1 MNNKLLKMSSISLPT
16 LKALAKENGIK
27 GFSTMSKDLLLIKLI
42 MEYGVDVRSHL
53 ETKERK
59 ETNSDS
65 GSDSSKPKK
74 KATGGAKKETD
85 STEKKPIAKKETDS
99 TEKKPRA
106 KKEKPEFEK
115 SDMVKP
121 KTVFLKS
128 ENEKSK
134 KFWEIIFE
142 NSDNEKQKYIVR
154 YGKAGSSG
162 TERKNEDTAE
172 KIQKLIKDKKEKG
185 YTKP

>member
-1 MNNKLLKMSSISLPT
+1 MSVSIAN
-16 LKALAKENGIK
+16 LKALAKESNLK
-27 GFSTMSKDLLLIKLI
+27 GYSTKTKDELLIELVKAQIEIPL
-42 MEYGVDVRSHL
+42 VH
-53 ETKERK
+53 KERN

-74 KATGGAKKETD
+74 KATGGTKKKETE
-85 STEKKPIAKKETDS
+85 SDS

-134 KFWEIIFE
+134 KFWDIIYE

-154 YGKAGSSG
+154 YGKVDNPG
-162 TERKNEDTAE
+162 TTSKNEETSE
-172 KIQKLIKDKKEKG
+172 KIQKLIQEKITKG
-185 YTKP
+185 YVKK

>member
-1 MNNKLLKMSSISLPT
+1 MSVSIAN
-16 LKALAKENGIK
+16 LKALAKESNLK
-27 GFSTMSKDLLLIKLI
+27 GYSTKTKDELLIELVKAQIEIPL
-42 MEYGVDVRSHL
+42 VH
-53 ETKERK
+53 KERN

-74 KATGGAKKETD
+74 KATGGTKKKETE
-85 STEKKPIAKKETDS
+85 SDS

-121 KTVFLKS
+121 KTVYL
-128 ENEKSK
+128 ELEDEKSKK
-134 KFWEIIFE
+134 KFWEIISE

-154 YGKAGSSG
+154 YGKVGNSG
-162 TERKNEDTAE
+162 TESKNEDTAE

>member
-1 MNNKLLKMSSISLPT
+1 MSVSRANLN
-16 LKALAKENGIK
+16 ALAKENNLK
-27 GFSTMSKDLLLIKLI
+27 GYSTKTKDELLIELVKAKIEIPLV
-42 MEYGVDVRSHL
+42 Y
-53 ETKERK
+53 KERN

-74 KATGGAKKETD
+74 KATGGAKKETE
-85 STEKKPIAKKETDS
+85 SDS

-121 KTVFLKS
+121 KTVFLKL

-134 KFWEIIFE
+134 KFWEIIYE

-154 YGKAGSSG
+154 YGKVDSPG
-162 TERKNEDTAE
+162 TTSKNEDTSE

-185 YTKP
+185 YAKP

>member
-1 MNNKLLKMSSISLPT
+1 LNNKLLKMSSIPLPT
-16 LKALAKENGIK
+16 LKAIAKDKGIK
-27 GFSTMSKDLLLIKLI
+27 GFSTMSKDLLLITLI
-42 MEYGVDVRSHL
+42 MEYGVDLRSHL

-59 ETNSDS
+59 ETNPENEV
-65 GSDSSKPKK
+65 SKPKK
-74 KATGGAKKETD
+74 KAPSEAKKDKSETK
-85 STEKKPIAKKETDS
+85 EKKQKE
-99 TEKKPRA
+99 

-121 KTVFLKS
+121 KTVYL
-128 ENEKSK
+128 ELEDEKSKK
-134 KFWEIIFE
+134 KFWEIISE

-154 YGKAGSSG
+154 YGKVGNSG
-162 TERKNEDTAE
+162 TESKNEDTAE

>member
-1 MNNKLLKMSSISLPT
+1 MSVSIAN
-16 LKALAKENGIK
+16 LKALAKESNLK
-27 GFSTMSKDLLLIKLI
+27 GYSTKTKDELLIELVKAQIEIPL
-42 MEYGVDVRSHL
+42 VH
-53 ETKERK
+53 KERN

-74 KATGGAKKETD
+74 KATGGTKKKETE
-85 STEKKPIAKKETDS
+85 SDS

-134 KFWEIIFE
+134 KSWEIIYE

-154 YGKAGSSG
+154 YGKVDNPG
-162 TERKNEDTAE
+162 TTSKNEETSE
-172 KIQKLIKDKKEKG
+172 KIQKLIQEKITKG
-185 YTKP
+185 YVKK

>member
-1 MNNKLLKMSSISLPT
+1 MSVSIAN
-16 LKALAKENGIK
+16 LKALAKENDLKGYSTKTKDELLIELVKAGIK
-27 GFSTMSKDLLLIKLI
+27 IPLV
-42 MEYGVDVRSHL
+42 Y
-53 ETKERK
+53 KERN

-74 KATGGAKKETD
+74 KATGGAKKETE
-85 STEKKPIAKKETDS
+85 SDS

-121 KTVFLKS
+121 KTVYLKLKD
-128 ENEKSK
+128 EKSD
-134 KFWEIIFE
+134 KFWEIIYE

-154 YGKAGSSG
+154 YGKVDSPG
-162 TERKNEDTAE
+162 TTSKNEDTSE
-172 KIQKLIKDKKEKG
+172 KIQKLIEDKKKKG
-185 YTKP
+185 YDKP

>member
-1 MNNKLLKMSSISLPT
+1 MSVSIAN
-16 LKALAKENGIK
+16 LKALAKESNLK
-27 GFSTMSKDLLLIKLI
+27 GYSTKTKDELLIELVKAQIEIPL
-42 MEYGVDVRSHL
+42 VH
-53 ETKERK
+53 KERN

-74 KATGGAKKETD
+74 KATGGTKKKETE
-85 STEKKPIAKKETDS
+85 SDS

-134 KFWEIIFE
+134 KFWEIIYE

-154 YGKAGSSG
+154 YGKVDNPG
-162 TERKNEDTAE
+162 TTSKNEETSE
-172 KIQKLIKDKKEKG
+172 KIQKLIQEKITKG
-185 YTKP
+185 YVKK